1 MMKRKSL
8 SAIGVI
14 ILLFVLQS
22 CTSQPEER
30 LLKRYFNAISLN
42 DVTTMSTM
50 AVEPISMDVE
60 SWEIVSVTEEKIDPA
75 SLPEMNRLE
84 LELKK
89 KVEESVGIT
98 LDAKDELLDAEY
110 ERDQARTRA
119 ARRAA
124 QNKIKELQATYD
136 EIYATHQQLQTD
148 YNEAKAATA
157 REEQIASFS
166 LGAGD
171 ITNIRDLT
179 GEVHSKEVHVKVVGK
194 EAMKNYKI
202 YLRMFNLKDE
212 VLNVNRRGQWKI
224 IKFELIS

>member
-1 MMKRKSL
+1 MKRKSL
-8 SAIGVI
+8 CAIGVI
-14 ILLFVLQS
+14 LLLFVLQS
-22 CTSQPEER
+22 CTSNPEEG
-30 LLKRYFNAISLN
+30 LLKRYFSAIALN

-50 AVEPISMDVE
+50 AVEPISLDVE
-60 SWEIVSVTEEKIDPA
+60 SWEIISVSEEKIEPA

-124 QNKIKELQATYD
+124 QNKVKELQATYD
-136 EIYATHQQLQTD
+136 EIYAVHQQLQTD
-148 YNEAKAATA
+148 YNEAKTVTA

-171 ITNIRDLT
+171 INNIRDLT
-179 GEVHSKEVHVKVVGK
+179 GQVHSKEVDIKVVGK
-194 EAMKNYKI
+194 EATKNYRL
-202 YLRMFNLKDE
+202 YLKMFNLKDE

>member
-1 MMKRKSL
+1 MKRKSL
-8 SAIGVI
+8 CAIGVI
-14 ILLFVLQS
+14 LLLFVLQS
-22 CTSQPEER
+22 CTSNPEEG
-30 LLKRYFNAISLN
+30 LLKRYFSAITLN

-60 SWEIVSVTEEKIDPA
+60 SWEIISVSEEKIEPA

-124 QNKIKELQATYD
+124 QNKIKGLQATYD
-136 EIYATHQQLQTD
+136 EIYAVHQQLQTD

-171 ITNIRDLT
+171 ISNIRDLT
-179 GEVHSKEVHVKVVGK
+179 GEVHSKEVDIKVVGK
-194 EAMKNYKI
+194 EATKNYRL

-224 IKFELIS
+224 IKFELLS

>member
-1 MMKRKSL
+1 MKRKSL

-14 ILLFVLQS
+14 LLLFVLQS
-22 CTSQPEER
+22 CTSHPEEG
-30 LLKRYFNAISLN
+30 LLKRYFNAIILN

-50 AVEPISMDVE
+50 ALEPISMDVE
-60 SWEIVSVTEEKIDPA
+60 SWEIINVSEERIETA
-75 SLPEMNRLE
+75 SLPEMNRME

-110 ERDQARTRA
+110 ERDQARTRS

-124 QNKIKELQATYD
+124 QNKVKELQATYD
-136 EIYATHQQLQTD
+136 EIYAIHQQLQTD

-157 REEQIASFS
+157 REEQITSFS

-179 GEVHSKEVHVKVVGK
+179 GEVHSKEVEVKVVGK
-194 EAMKNYKI
+194 ESTKNYKL
-202 YLRMFNLKDE
+202 YLRMYGLKDE

-224 IKFELIS
+224 VKFELIN

>member
-1 MMKRKSL
+1 MKRKGL

-14 ILLFVLQS
+14 LLLFVLQT
-22 CTSQPEER
+22 CTSHPEEGI
-30 LLKRYFNAISLN
+30 LKRYFNAIILN

-50 AVEPISMDVE
+50 ALEPISMDVE
-60 SWEIVSVTEEKIDPA
+60 SWEIVGVNEEIVEPA
-75 SLPEMNRLE
+75 KLPEMNRME

-110 ERDQARTRA
+110 ERDHARTRT

-124 QNKIKELQATYD
+124 QNKVKELQAKYD
-136 EIYATHQQLQTD
+136 EIYAKHQELQTE

-157 REEQIASFS
+157 REEQITSFS

-179 GEVHSKEVHVKVVGK
+179 GDVHSKEVEVKVVGK
-194 EAMKNYKI
+194 EGTKNYKL
-202 YLRMFNLKDE
+202 YLRQYNLKDE
-212 VLNVNRRGQWKI
+212 VLNVHRRGQWKI

>member
-1 MMKRKSL
+1 MKRKSL

-14 ILLFVLQS
+14 LLLFVLQS
-22 CTSQPEER
+22 CTSHPEEG

-60 SWEIVSVTEEKIDPA
+60 SWEIISVSEEKIEPT

-124 QNKIKELQATYD
+124 QNKVKELQATYD
-136 EIYATHQQLQTD
+136 EIYAVHQQLQTD
-148 YNEAKAATA
+148 YNEAKTATA

-179 GEVHSKEVHVKVVGK
+179 GQVHSKEVDIKVVGK
-194 EAMKNYKI
+194 EATKNYRL

>member
-1 MMKRKSL
+1 MKRKSI

-14 ILLFVLQS
+14 LLLFVLQS
-22 CTSQPEER
+22 CTSHPEEG
-30 LLKRYFNAISLN
+30 LLKRYFNAITLN

-50 AVEPISMDVE
+50 ALEPISMDVE
-60 SWEIVSVTEEKIDPA
+60 SWEIISVSEENIEPA
-75 SLPEMNRLE
+75 KLPEMNRLE

-110 ERDQARTRA
+110 ERDQARTRT

-124 QNKIKELQATYD
+124 EKKVKELQAAYD
-136 EIYATHQQLQTD
+136 EIYATHQELQTD

-157 REEQIASFS
+157 REEQITSFS
-166 LGAGD
+166 LGASD

-179 GEVHSKEVHVKVVGK
+179 GDAHSKEVEVKVVGK
-194 EAMKNYKI
+194 EGMKNYKL
-202 YLRMFNLKDE
+202 YLRMYNLKDE
-212 VLNVNRRGQWKI
+212 VLNVHRKGQWKI